1 MIEIRNEKLYID
13 DYVVGNEEKLVE
25 ICEKAE
31 KWDEFK
37 ANFKQEGDA

>member
-1 MIEIRNEKLYID
+1 MIEIRNEKVIID
-13 DYVVGNEEKLVE
+13 GYTIGNEEELLT

-37 ANFKQEGDA
+37 ANFKGGESV